1 VRRSRI
7 LPSPM
12 PRYLLLIDDVR
23 TIDADIPLELTVADE
38 FEHEGR
44 WWRVSAL
51 RDDVDV
57 EAGARAVAVE
67 GALPRYFVFG
77 SRLAE
82 VDLYWPHLSVANVCT
97 FYGDVPPSVPRAAAP
112 ERAGQ
117 PHPRRVQGRRPDR
130 RPAERDPHHR
140 GLSRPRPARGRMNRT
155 QEVAGSSPASS
166 IPRSAAKG

>member
-1 VRRSRI
+1 
-7 LPSPM
+7 M

-97 FYGDVPPSVPRAAAP
+97 FYGDVPPSVPRAGGAPLPPNELVNRIRDEYKEGGPIAALQNAIRII
-112 ERAGQ
+112 EAYLGRGQRA
-117 PHPRRVQGRRPDR
+117 
-130 RPAERDPHHR
+130 
-140 GLSRPRPARGRMNRT
+140 
-155 QEVAGSSPASS
+155 
-166 IPRSAAKG
+166 AA